1 MESKGQMVIFYEGC
15 RIIKV
20 NEQVSFGGA
29 TFSRREADGVT
40 MKTDV
45 TEERAGEGGQAKY
58 FN

>member
-1 MESKGQMVIFYEGC
+1 MVIFYEGC

-40 MKTDV
+40 VKTDV
-45 TEERAGEGGQAKY
+45 TEERAKY